1 MLWVGQG
8 KVTAPTKLTWLSWVS
23 VVLETGSTHFGLYCN
38 TDPAAVDIEVFI
50 AAVVIEWTLCAPGS
64 WKHFA
69 GINSRG
75 THCRPMK

>member
-1 MLWVGQG
+1 M
-8 KVTAPTKLTWLSWVS
+8 
-23 VVLETGSTHFGLYCN
+23 HFGLYYN

-69 GINSRG
+69 GINSCG
-75 THCRPMK
+75 THCKPMK